1 MSVQYNLLLNS
12 KVHFLG
18 WMPTSSMDQI
28 CNTLATNCKYVGLTA
43 YGAGHLS
50 FMPFHFFHCRS
61 WILTTLP
68 TGQWHMLIGWMESGI
83 QSHMQ
88 HKMSH
93 RQHWQQFRQFE
104 PHLTVNATFK
114 YHSFRMFWIYVFNI
128 VPQDWDLQVY
138 HMIVGAHIS
147 VVAAWSV
154 NARTNWFHSLL
165 LQARSLFQSSK
176 CSTVVQSL
184 TLQAVDFLA
193 GNYLSRTCQQWWSEL
208 VKLCLL
214 FALMGLDQY
223 LVYYTTTN
231 YLKAGAQV
239 VGKLSY
245 IGH

>member
-1 MSVQYNLLLNS
+1 MSAQYNLPLNT

-28 CNTLATNCKYVGLTA
+28 CNTLATNCNYIGLTA

-50 FMPFHFFHCRS
+50 FRPSHFFHCRS
-61 WILTTLP
+61 WILPTLP
-68 TGQWHMLIGWMESGI
+68 TGQWHMLIGRMESGI

-104 PHLTVNATFK
+104 PHLTFNATFK

-147 VVAAWSV
+147 VVAASLV
-154 NARTNWFHSLL
+154 NARTNGIRSISCLLYCNQLSESRCTSSAKTKLHWSLGANHWTLTCDWILLCTGMGSKLVRKL
-165 LQARSLFQSSK
+165 LQ
-176 CSTVVQSL
+176 V
-184 TLQAVDFLA
+184 
-193 GNYLSRTCQQWWSEL
+193 N
-208 VKLCLL
+208 
-214 FALMGLDQY
+214 
-223 LVYYTTTN
+223 
-231 YLKAGAQV
+231 
-239 VGKLSY
+239 
-245 IGH
+245 